1 MTKFESKDDTADIS
15 IKNGAE
21 WYHFVEMSL
30 MTLMTSLKEDEP
42 NGAKN
47 GS

>member
-1 MTKFESKDDTADIS
+1 MTKFESKNDTADIS

-21 WYHFVEMSL
+21 WYHLVEMSL
-30 MTLMTSLKEDEP
+30 MALMTSLKEDEP
-42 NGAKN
+42 NRVKI